1 MPVREQRGARDNCS
15 GTVDN
20 LLIDRMVCED
30 AQGEKRNLS
39 MVWIDVAKAYD
50 SVDHGWLSEMFTL
63 HRFPIWFAKVM
74 ERLANCWNTTI
85 KKGLPQGDALCP
97 MLLILCLNPIAWKV
111 RATEGYRLSKP
122 ISTKITHL
130 LYIDD
135 MKLFAASENKLKR
148 VMTVAKNGMEST
160 GLKWNDKKSTVIQLK
175 RGHVQQGSGD
185 MKIADLKPIKIMD
198 RHNTYK
204 FLGVFESTK
213 QEYKQ
218 VGYQSSGPAYRQI
231 MQR

>member
-1 MPVREQRGARDNCS
+1 
-15 GTVDN
+15 
-20 LLIDRMVCED
+20 
-30 AQGEKRNLS
+30 
-39 MVWIDVAKAYD
+39 
-50 SVDHGWLSEMFTL
+50 
-63 HRFPIWFAKVM
+63 
-74 ERLANCWNTTI
+74 
-85 KKGLPQGDALCP
+85 
-97 MLLILCLNPIAWKV
+97 MLFILCLNPIAWKV
-111 RATEGYRLSKP
+111 RATEGYRISKP

-185 MKIADLKPIKIMD
+185 VKIADLKPIKIMD